1 MIPSNYQEWKNCITQ
16 DCKIEL
22 SNSFI
27 EQRLLIL
34 KNSDNKETLKF
45 KELYGTTHLINTI
58 DWFETAKSELIF

>member
-34 KNSDNKETLKF
+34 KNSDTEETLKF
-45 KELYGTTHLINTI
+45 KELYGENHLINIIT
-58 DWFETAKSELIF
+58 WYETAIHELG

>member
-16 DCKIEL
+16 DCKIVL

-34 KNSDNKETLKF
+34 KNPNHQETLKF
-45 KELYGTTHLINTI
+45 KELYGENQLINIIT
-58 DWFETAKSELIF
+58 WYETALHELG

>member
-1 MIPSNYQEWKNCITQ
+1 MEKLHHARLQN
-16 DCKIEL
+16 EL

-34 KNSDNKETLKF
+34 KNSDNEETLKF

-58 DWFETAKSELIF
+58 DWFETALNELG

>member
-16 DCKIEL
+16 DCKIVL

-34 KNSDNKETLKF
+34 KNSDTEETLKF
-45 KELYGTTHLINTI
+45 KELYGETHLINIIT
-58 DWFETAKSELIF
+58 WYETAIHELG